1 MDLPAAI
8 PLFPLPDH
16 VLLPGV
22 ASPYRLF
29 EPRYRAL
36 AAALDALPEASR
48 FLAIPRLAT
57 SNLATEGGR
66 EQVAP
71 VAALTIARQLT
82 FQADGTWLL
91 VAEGVA
97 RVALTPVICDTPFR
111 QAAVTLLPDQ
121 PEDSGDLATLI
132 DGVRGLASHFRLL
145 LGERGALLDA
155 VLVQPEPVLLIDQ
168 LGALLLGPADER
180 QAFLEERRASARALR
195 VRQVLLR
202 LTGSRGEP
210 SLN

>member
-1 MDLPAAI
+1 MDLPATI

-36 AAALDALPEASR
+36 AEALEGSPEPRR
-48 FLAIPRLAT
+48 FLAIPRLGIAD
-57 SNLATEGGR
+57 GR

-82 FQADGTWLL
+82 RQVDGTWLL
-91 VAEGVA
+91 VAEGIA
-97 RVALTPVICDTPFR
+97 RIALTPVLCDTPFR
-111 QAAVTLLPDQ
+111 QAAITVLVDQ
-121 PEDSGDLATLI
+121 PEDLAGLTTLI
-132 DGVRGLASHFRLL
+132 DGVRALASRFRGM
-145 LGERGALLDA
+145 LGERGALLDP
-155 VLVQPEPVLLIDQ
+155 VLMQPEPVLLVDQ

-180 QAFLEERRASARALR
+180 QNFLEERRASARALHIR
-195 VRQVLLR
+195 KVLLT